1 MRILFFWFPFK
12 ALFRA
17 FSFLTKKTRL
27 TIIFLCFIV
36 LTEALPYLSS
46 VSPVSATEA
55 KLAVTSPQA
64 ERAVL
69 FYFDGLHPDAIER
82 LNLPNLKRLQAQGTT
97 VETAIMTFPWHPT
110 TGAYGKMHTT
120 SLPNPITMTGN
131 LFLQPSQSMLQNQF
145 PRKIDTAIATG
156 SKAYDSIS
164 PGFEIVNLLD
174 TSDAEL
180 TDIILET
187 LERHDPKFYRIQLQD
202 VGRAGFKTINA
213 PDSTPWQAD
222 IWHPESPYAQAARE
236 ADKQLGRF
244 IAKMQELGRW
254 DNTFFVF
261 MADGQSRYGWHVP
274 MDEESWQTP
283 MIFHGKGVKA
293 GHTIPY
299 AEIIDVVPTIARAIG
314 VEPPNPGAGSGRVLS
329 SIFVNA
335 PEAADAPRRM
345 LQFNKQ
351 NKEYLLLTAELRLLS
366 VKDPRADN
374 ILMRE
379 RNVRTDDPPPFLGIE
394 QIDRWYEAGSIDGL
408 LQRNQAA
415 LKYLREQLARFKAN
429 PFSTPFPSP

>member
-1 MRILFFWFPFK
+1 MLSH
-12 ALFRA
+12 AL
-17 FSFLTKKTRL
+17 SFLIKKRRL
-27 TIIFLCFIV
+27 IIIFLCFIV
-36 LTEALPYLSS
+36 LSKALPYLSS
-46 VSPVSATEA
+46 LSPVSATEA
-55 KLAVTSPQA
+55 MTVASPQA
-64 ERAVL
+64 RRAVL

-82 LNLPNLKRLQAQGTT
+82 LDLPNLKRLQAQGTT

-110 TGAYGKMHTT
+110 TGAYGEMHTT

-131 LFLQPSQSMLQNQF
+131 LFLQPNQLMLQNQF
-145 PRKIDTAIATG
+145 PRNIDTAIATG

-164 PGFEIVNLLD
+164 SGFEIANLLD

-180 TDIILET
+180 TDIIVET
-187 LERHDPKFYRIQLQD
+187 LEQHDPKFYRIQLQD

-213 PDSTPWQAD
+213 ADGTPWQAD
-222 IWHPESPYAQAARE
+222 IWHPESPYAKAARE

-254 DNTFFVF
+254 ENTFFVF
-261 MADGQSRYGWHVP
+261 MADGQSRHGWHLP

-283 MIFHGKGVKA
+283 MIFYGNGVKA
-293 GHTIPY
+293 AHTIPY

-329 SIFVNA
+329 EIFVNA
-335 PEAADAPRRM
+335 PETAPDAPRRM
-345 LQFNKQ
+345 LQLNEQ

-366 VKDPRADN
+366 VQDPRADN

-379 RNVRTDDPPPFLGIE
+379 RNARTDDTPPFLGIE
-394 QIDRWYEAGSIDGL
+394 QIDRWHEAGSFDEL
-408 LQRNQAA
+408 LERNQAA
-415 LKYLREQLARFKAN
+415 LKYLREQLDRFKAN